1 MTLRRALRWLLVGL
15 LAGVV
20 VWGVIAGIAGAGS
33 PDRVRQLTSQLRCPV
48 CQGESVADSTSS
60 SARSIDG
67 EVRRQVAG
75 GWTDQQILDFYV
87 ARFGP
92 SILIAPP
99 KSGAS
104 LVLWVAP
111 IVVLTGGMIA
121 VLGMLPRGRRRST
134 LRAGTIGLGALATAG
149 LVIAGA
155 SSATARPSL
164 SGPVGSVPGTAV
176 RDLSQVTNTEM
187 EAVVAKNPNVIGMR
201 LALAERYLDAGDVAA
216 AVRHTA
222 TAIDLPG
229 TDQDYERAL
238 RLHGWA
244 SALSGAPTAGAD
256 YLKAAIA
263 LSPTDRDALFFLA
276 KVQFE
281 GLHDPAAAR
290 EVLDR
295 LAALPMD
302 AAQRAVVQ
310 ALSDQVDQAL
320 TRGTDP

>member
-1 MTLRRALRWLLVGL
+1 M
-15 LAGVV
+15 
-20 VWGVIAGIAGAGS
+20 
-33 PDRVRQLTSQLRCPV
+33 
-48 CQGESVADSTSS
+48 
-60 SARSIDG
+60 
-67 EVRRQVAG
+67 
-75 GWTDQQILDFYV
+75 
-87 ARFGP
+87 
-92 SILIAPP
+92 
-99 KSGAS
+99 
-104 LVLWVAP
+104 LWVAP

-176 RDLSQVTNTEM
+176 RDLSQVTNAEM